1 MVVYSH
7 STQIYHIEQNEKLDS
22 DSNSRKSSMN
32 ELILPA
38 HAKIETRQYKP
49 MQFEG
54 SLGRL
59 TSSSVHKPRQVSESI
74 KRSVLL
80 VYINLP
86 MSILSDIQAVM
97 IRAGSYGERDG

>member
-1 MVVYSH
+1 MFCLPLS
-7 STQIYHIEQNEKLDS
+7 QIYNLEKNELDG
-22 DSNSRKSSMN
+22 DSRRSSVG

-59 TSSSVHKPRQVSESI
+59 TSSSVHKPRQVSII
-74 KRSVLL
+74 KQLPSVGCLIILILL
-80 VYINLP
+80 
-86 MSILSDIQAVM
+86 
-97 IRAGSYGERDG
+97 